1 MAPSVPQFTI
11 PEQLFCEALKIR
23 REDSENHLASAVT
36 SPVSTNVTSIS
47 TMLVCLHRP
56 VDSHIIS
63 GLGLG
68 DISLLALLVPMASF
82 LR

>member
-11 PEQLFCEALKIR
+11 PEELFCEALKIR
-23 REDSENHLASAVT
+23 QEDLENHLASAVT
-36 SPVSTNVTSIS
+36 SVSTNVTSIP
-47 TMLVCLHRP
+47 TMLVCLYPP
-56 VDSHIIS
+56 VNPHVIS

-68 DISLLALLVPMASF
+68 DTNLLALLVPMASF